1 MRPLFASFALFL
13 AASGAARAGDA
24 FFRRVWPQ
32 WHDADAFQS
41 LYEDHTGRELVGNWI
56 VVRSHPE
63 ERGGMYFLARIIN
76 PGALVTG
83 ATFVVRVITPDS
95 LDTRVFN
102 FKADVPGGSHLFE
115 LGLTGKDWAG
125 PRVQPVAWEMELRSA
140 DGRILDRK
148 TSFLWEKPDR

>member
-1 MRPLFASFALFL
+1 MRPLFASLALFL
-13 AASGAARAGDA
+13 TASGVAHAGDA

-32 WHDADAFQS
+32 WHDSDSFQS
-41 LYEDHTGRELVGNWI
+41 LSEEITGRELMGKWTVI
-56 VVRSHPE
+56 RTHPE

-76 PGALVTG
+76 PGAALAG
-83 ATFVVRVITPDS
+83 ATFVVRVIAPDS
-95 LDTRVFN
+95 VDTRVFN
-102 FKADVPGGSHLFE
+102 FPADVPGGSHLFE

-125 PRVQPVAWEMELRSA
+125 PRAQPVAWEMELRSA